1 MSARF
6 HRFADFAPDDV
17 EWWQGEAGLLES
29 YVGEW
34 LPAVVRVRQGR
45 VRVEAPVTGA
55 ESAVRVL
62 RDFRIGGACAARA
75 DGWRLFGGGFAAA
88 VVAADAAAHL
98 RFPAAAAR
106 DAFVA
111 AVSSCAATAR
121 VGSG

>member
-75 DGWRLFGGGFAAA
+75 DGWRLFGGG
-88 VVAADAAAHL
+88 
-98 RFPAAAAR
+98 
-106 DAFVA
+106 
-111 AVSSCAATAR
+111 S
-121 VGSG
+121 